1 MEFVSANP
9 TGPLHVGHGR
19 GAALG
24 HAISNLLSAAGYG
37 VEREYYINDVG
48 RQLRL
53 LGSSIFARYREHYG
67 QTVSFPEDGYHG
79 SYIRMIAEGLAQES
93 GSTLL
98 DLSVEEAESRCAAF
112 ACQKLLEKLK
122 KDLQVFG
129 IQFDSWYS
137 EAQLHDSGSIQQA
150 LTKLKERDLV
160 FQKEGAWWF
169 RSSDFGDEKDRVVEK
184 QDGDYTYLASDIAYH
199 RDKLERGYDS
209 LINIWGADHHGYIPR
224 MQAAVQ
230 SFGYPKD
237 RLRVVLVQ
245 MVSLLRGG
253 KKIEMSKRAGE
264 FVTLRE
270 VVDEVGADA
279 AKFFFLM
286 RRSDSHLDFDL
297 DLAKK
302 QSSDNPVYYVQY
314 AHARLSSLFKVA
326 QGRGVPLPSVDEVD
340 LSLLMNPD
348 DLRLM
353 KHLSCYPGVVEGSA
367 KALEP
372 HRLTFYLQELAGH
385 LHTYYYKHRVLP
397 PLEGVPANGDEPS
410 SESGAEQESMKE
422 QGETITPEIT
432 AARLA
437 LMRQVQIVIKN
448 GLGLLGISAPD
459 QM

>member
-1 MEFVSANP
+1 V
-9 TGPLHVGHGR
+9 
-19 GAALG
+19 
-24 HAISNLLSAAGYG
+24 
-37 VEREYYINDVG
+37 
-48 RQLRL
+48 
-53 LGSSIFARYREHYG
+53 
-67 QTVSFPEDGYHG
+67 
-79 SYIRMIAEGLAQES
+79 IAEGLAQEF

-98 DLSVEEAESRCAAF
+98 DLSVEEAESKCAAW
-112 ACQKLLEKLK
+112 ACQRLLEKLK
-122 KDLQVFG
+122 EDLLVFG
-129 IQFDSWYS
+129 ISFDSWYS
-137 EAQLHDSGSIQQA
+137 EAKLHESGSIPQTLNQ
-150 LTKLKERDLV
+150 LKERDLV
-160 FQKEGAWWF
+160 FQKDGAWWF

-209 LINIWGADHHGYIPR
+209 LINIWGADHHGYISR
-224 MQAAVQ
+224 MQGAVQ

-297 DLAKK
+297 DLAKQ

-314 AHARLSSLFKVA
+314 AHARLSSLFRVA
-326 QGRGVPLPSVDEVD
+326 KSRGIPIPSVDDVD
-340 LSLLMNPD
+340 HMLLVNPD
-348 DLRLM
+348 ELRLM

-397 PLEGVPANGDEPS
+397 PLEGYQANGSEPS
-410 SESGAEQESMKE
+410 SEAGGEQESMRD
-422 QGETITPEIT
+422 QSETITPEIT

-437 LMRQVQIVIKN
+437 MMRQVQIVIKN